1 MSLLNCHLYNIHESF
16 MGTIHIR
23 RHPFWGT
30 LHVQRKPAAHLQR
43 EVESLLSREPHADD
57 ACVPTFIGSE
67 AIVCLQYHKHFLVL
81 YYIYIHIE
89 VCFLDST
96 EQYLQHNRNR
106 VYQSPGH
113 VMSCLLLCWHLDD
126 LHSFQ

>member
-1 MSLLNCHLYNIHESF
+1 

-43 EVESLLSREPHADD
+43 EVESLLRREPHAND
-57 ACVPTFIGSE
+57 ACVPRFIGSA

-81 YYIYIHIE
+81 YIYIYNYVYIYIIMYIYIYRG
-89 VCFLDST
+89 L
-96 EQYLQHNRNR
+96 L
-106 VYQSPGH
+106 PG
-113 VMSCLLLCWHLDD
+113 LN
-126 LHSFQ
+126 